1 MRFDGRVVLITGG
14 GSGIGRAMAHR
25 FAAEGA
31 AVVID
36 ELNQDRGEATASS
49 IREAGGD
56 ALFVQADVS
65 REDEVAGLVER
76 ALGYRGRLDVLVNN
90 AVPDELT
97 IMRDEWEPI
106 MGVCLRAPWLLCRAA
121 LPALRES
128 RGCIVNIASVN
139 ALMAIGKIHMYS
151 AAKAGLLSLTRT
163 LAFEHGP
170 AGVRVNAIC
179 PGTIQTEVWEPV
191 LERRPNLMQEI
202 ARFYPL
208 GHVGEPEDVAAM
220 ALYLASE
227 EARFIT
233 GAAFVVDGGLTA
245 AVNTWDVN

>member
-56 ALFVQADVS
+56 ALFVRADVS

-106 MGVCLRAPWLLCRAA
+106 MGVCLRGPWLLSRAA
-121 LPALRES
+121 LPALRAS

>member
-1 MRFDGRVVLITGG
+1 MRFDGRVVPITGG

-56 ALFVQADVS
+56 ALFVSADVS
-65 REDEVAGLVER
+65 REEEVAHLVER
-76 ALGYRGRLDVLVNN
+76 AHGYRGRLDVLVNN

-106 MGVCLRAPWLLCRAA
+106 MGVCLRGPWLLSRAA
-121 LPALRES
+121 LPALRAS

>member
-1 MRFDGRVVLITGG
+1 V
-14 GSGIGRAMAHR
+14 S
-25 FAAEGA
+25 
-31 AVVID
+31 
-36 ELNQDRGEATASS
+36 
-49 IREAGGD
+49 
-56 ALFVQADVS
+56 ADVS
-65 REDEVAGLVER
+65 REEEVAHLVER
-76 ALGYRGRLDVLVNN
+76 AHGYRGRLDVLVNN

-106 MGVCLRAPWLLCRAA
+106 MGVCLRGPWLLSRAA
-121 LPALRES
+121 LPALRAS